1 MKILLNR
8 LFGGL
13 KGIFFIVVV
22 CIGLALHLYTQH
34 IINQLRDEARSLVL
48 FYAQMYARVA
58 ETESQEDL
66 SFLFDQI
73 IRRTNFPLIQ
83 TDSHKIPVGWKG
95 IDVNP
100 NDFSEEARRKVQR
113 MVNRMDRSIDAV
125 PIKYKETVLGYLFY
139 GDSRLIQQIQWLPY
153 VEVGILGLFIL
164 IGFIGYANIKR
175 SEQRYIWV
183 GMAKETAHQLGT
195 PLSSLLGWLEVM
207 RSGKK
212 YDRDQVIW
220 EMDRDL
226 QRLGKVSER
235 FSRIGSKPD
244 LKRVELNS
252 VIREVVEYIERRVP
266 QMGRRVVVTDY
277 YQNVGSVALDPDLFQ
292 WAIENIMKNSLDA
305 IDKDKGEIANRLGMN
320 GNGRSV
326 YIEIQDNGRGLD
338 NAQRRRIFKP
348 GYSTKKRGW
357 GLGLTLAKRII
368 EEYHDGK
375 LYIKET
381 RPGEG
386 TVVRIDLKK

>member
-1 MKILLNR
+1 M
-8 LFGGL
+8 
-13 KGIFFIVVV
+13 
-22 CIGLALHLYTQH
+22 
-34 IINQLRDEARSLVL
+34 D
-48 FYAQMYARVA
+48 
-58 ETESQEDL
+58 
-66 SFLFDQI
+66 
-73 IRRTNFPLIQ
+73 
-83 TDSHKIPVGWKG
+83 
-95 IDVNP
+95 P

-113 MVNRMDRSIDAV
+113 MVNSMDRSIDAV

-212 YDRDQVIW
+212 YNRNHVIL

-244 LKRVELNS
+244 LKRVELTA
-252 VIREVVEYIERRVP
+252 VIREVVEYIKRRVP
-266 QMGRRVVVTDY
+266 QMRRRVVITEN
-277 YQNVGSVALDPDLFQ
+277 YQDVGSVALDPDLFQ

-305 IDKDKGEIANRLGMN
+305 MDKDKGEITVRLGIN
-320 GNGRSV
+320 GNGRTV
-326 YIEIQDNGRGLD
+326 YIDIQDNGRGLD

-357 GLGLTLAKRII
+357 GLGLTLAKRIV

-381 RPGEG
+381 RSGEG